1 MSHLVLSDL
10 DLDAFTPGEIS
21 KAWLRLASDGLGQ
34 PIRIPLIVARGS
46 REGPVAGI
54 TAALHG
60 NEVNGVPVIHR
71 LFRKLDPNRLKG
83 TILAVPVANV
93 PAYLLHQRR
102 TDDGVDLNHVFPGR
116 PVGREAIV
124 YANRLFDRVIRKMDV
139 LLDLHT
145 ASFGRVNSFYVRA
158 DLANATTAH
167 LARLVGADII
177 VHNPSKDMTLRGSA
191 ENLGIP
197 SITVEIGDPQIFDKD
212 LVRLSRIGL
221 RDILETLGM
230 VEPDEEEALGQ
241 ATECVRSYWLYTDTG
256 GMLTV
261 LPDCAARIA
270 KGQAIARLIDP
281 WGQVIRTYR
290 APEDGVVVGKSA
302 NPVARAGSRILHLGV
317 PGPVSRD
324 RAVPD
329 LDQLSVMPR
338 DE

>member
-145 ASFGRVNSFYVRA
+145 ASLGRVNSLYVRA
-158 DLANATTAH
+158 DMRDPVTLHMAE
-167 LARLVGADII
+167 LQRPQII
-177 VHNPSKDMTLRGSA
+177 VHSPPADGTLRGA
-191 ENLGIP
+191 AGDVGIP
-197 SITVEIGDPQIFDKD
+197 AVTVEIGNP
-212 LVRLSRIGL
+212 SRIHREYVKRSVTGIRAVL
-221 RDILETLGM
+221 ADRGM
-230 VEPDEEEALGQ
+230 VPRRELALTEPALRCTRSEWVYTDSGGFLDVKVRVMELVEAGQ
-241 ATECVRSYWLYTDTG
+241 EIATLTDPFGDLIRSYTAPYDG
-256 GMLTV
+256 
-261 LPDCAARIA
+261 I
-270 KGQAIARLIDP
+270 
-281 WGQVIRTYR
+281 VIGHSV
-290 APEDGVVVGKSA
+290 D
-302 NPVARAGSRILHLGV
+302 PVASTGARILHLGTLAK
-317 PGPVSRD
+317 PGHPLAR
-324 RAVPD
+324 
-329 LDQLSVMPR
+329 
-338 DE
+338 EE